1 MKDLQYT
8 RSDKIA
14 GRIERAVLLLDKG
27 FILVPLKRGEWEKYS
42 EDSYGDRRCSNCHDY
57 YTDEPENL
65 RYCPRCG
72 AKMKKYTRGGWQI
85 PRNLYKPAVSENI
98 ERHWTPISKCAPK
111 KATHYWVRFNDG
123 KVGHVWFDTPYFG
136 KNHWVCK
143 DSVVEKITH
152 WAPFTEHEVM
162 VYLHNNC
169 RIKFVEYKE
178 DQNGN

>member
-8 RSDKIA
+8 RSNKIA
-14 GRIERAVLLLDKG
+14 DRIERAVYLLDKG
-27 FILVPLKRGEWEKYS
+27 IVLVPLKHGEWEEYPGCDIS
-42 EDSYGDRRCSNCHDY
+42 NRRCSNCHDY
-57 YTDEPENL
+57 YTDEPGSL

-72 AKMKKYTRGGWQI
+72 AKMKKYVGSQWPI
-85 PRNLYKPAVSENI
+85 SSDWFKPAVSENI
-98 ERHWTPISKCAPK
+98 KRHWTPISKYAPNR
-111 KATHYWVRFNDG
+111 ANHYWVRFNDG
-123 KVGHVWFDTPYFG
+123 KVGHVRFATPYFG

-143 DSVVEKITH
+143 DNVVEKITH